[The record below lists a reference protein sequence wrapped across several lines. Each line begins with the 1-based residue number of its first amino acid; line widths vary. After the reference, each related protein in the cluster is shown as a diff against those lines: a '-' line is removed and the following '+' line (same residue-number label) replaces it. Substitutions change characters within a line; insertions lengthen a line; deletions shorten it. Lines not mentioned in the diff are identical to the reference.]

1 VSNRSGEGR
10 TVGLI
15 GNARGG
21 GERYA
26 VPGLIRRALRQMS
39 DGFLFVEADGRIAYS
54 NDAADRLLGCSHRMI
69 GRRLWD
75 VPAFRGVPEL
85 ADRCRAAMADDTPA
99 DLEIALPRGG
109 WWHRL
114 RIVPVPGGFTLTIAD
129 ITDRSP
135 LGTGPGSA
143 AGAADRA
150 ALMEQLTWALA
161 EAVTTQDVVTAFAD
175 SVLPAF
181 HASGLIIATVETVR
195 LYLVGTTGYSGELID
210 QLSGE
215 PFPEHSPIG
224 EVLRTRIPLFFESGD
239 ELAERYPPET
249 GPSLSVDRDARVF
262 LPLIASGRAI
272 GVGVLSFDR
281 PCRLGEE
288 ERTLLTALSGLIA
301 QALERARLYDAAAA
315 RARELQRDLL
325 PRDLPSLPA
334 VSAAA
339 HYQPA
344 GNGTEVGGDWYD
356 IIPLSADRVALVIG
370 DVMGHGLSEAATMG
384 RLRTAVRTLS
394 DLDLAPDD
402 ILDRLNGIVGDLGED
417 SFATCLYG
425 IYDPVTGDFAFGCA
439 GHPPPAVVSRDGTV
453 TYLTAAAN
461 PPLGAASPPIDTASV
476 NLPDGSLLVLYT
488 DGLVEA
494 ADRDIDK
501 GMAQLAQTLGAAV
514 RDGSA
519 GCLETVCDDLSAAFI
534 PPCHRAGDD
543 AALLLVRTHRLPSDS
558 IASWAL
564 PEDPKAAGQARELVR
579 RQLAAWDLPDL
590 VMTTE
595 LVVSELVGNVI
606 RHAKG
611 PLRVRLLRS
620 RTLICEVSDGS
631 LTTPLIRRSA
641 PTDEGGRGL
650 QLIAA
655 LCQRWGTR
663 YTANG
668 KTIWTEQA
676 MTG

>member
-1 VSNRSGEGR
+1 MNEWSGEGR
-10 TVGLI
+10 SVGLV
-15 GNARGG
+15 GAAGG
-21 GERYA
+21 GTETYA
-26 VPGLIRRALRQMS
+26 ALGSVGRALRHMS

-54 NDAADRLLGCSHRMI
+54 NEAADRLLGSSHRMI

-85 ADRCRAAMADDTPA
+85 ADRCRTAMADDVPA
-99 DLEIALPRGG
+99 DLEITLPGG
-109 WWHRL
+109 DWWYRL
-114 RIVPVPGGFTLTIAD
+114 RIIPVPDGFTLTITD
-129 ITDRSP
+129 ISDRCP
-135 LGTGPGSA
+135 PGAGPGGTGQ
-143 AGAADRA
+143 AADRA

-181 HASGLIIATVETVR
+181 HASGLIIATVENVR
-195 LYLVGTTGYSGELID
+195 LYLVGITGYSGELID

-215 PFPEHSPIG
+215 PFPDDSPIG

-239 ELAERYPPET
+239 ELIARYPQVGDFPM
-249 GPSLSVDRDARVF
+249 SVDKDARVF

-288 ERTLLTALSGLIA
+288 ERTLLTALSSLIA

-417 SFATCLYG
+417 SYATCLYG

-439 GHPPPAVVSRDGTV
+439 GHPPPAVVSHGGTV
-453 TYLTAAAN
+453 TYLTTAGN

-501 GMAQLAQTLGAAV
+501 GMAQLARTLSATARNGAAA
-514 RDGSA
+514 S
-519 GCLETVCDDLSAAFI
+519 LETVCDTLTAAFI
-534 PPCHRAGDD
+534 PPSHRAGDD
-543 AALLLVRTHRLPSDS
+543 AALLLVRTHRLAPDN

-579 RQLAAWDLPDL
+579 RQLAAWDLSDL
-590 VMTTE
+590 LMTTE
-595 LVVSELVGNVI
+595 LLVSELVGNVI

-650 QLIAA
+650 QLVAA
-655 LCQRWGTR
+655 LAQRWGTR
-663 YTANG
+663 YTCSG
-668 KTIWTEQA
+668 KTIWTEQSIPD
-676 MTG
+676 